1 MLESLPVE
9 MAAAGLAGL
18 SFLAGIACMAFAIY
32 ARKKHLSIAGIP
44 AWAPA
49 LALGALLT
57 FIVPGCLIF
66 LLFYV
71 LVSPTPPPP
80 TCYAPKPPTCYDVA
94 PVAMAGL
101 VMGRR
106 ELLERLNKE
115 GKISDGI
122 YRRVKNGK

>member
-9 MAAAGLAGL
+9 MAAVGLACL
-18 SFLAGIACMAFAIY
+18 SFLAGIACVAFAIF
-32 ARKKHLSIAGIP
+32 ARKKKLGVAGMP
-44 AWAPA
+44 VWAPA

-57 FIVPGCLIF
+57 FIVPGCLVF

-71 LVSPTPPPP
+71 LASPTPPPP
-80 TCYAPKPPTCYDVA
+80 TCYAPKPPTCYEVA
-94 PVAMAGL
+94 PAALAGM
-101 VMGRR
+101 VVGRR

-122 YRRVKNGK
+122 YGRVKGGK